1 MSKKY
6 DYEYFIDGA
15 VFINTEKD
23 SEFDMES
30 ACELLNNQDQ
40 RIAELEEQLKNSIV
54 LPIKN
59 NKIYYILHSKQEIIE
74 YDICSLKVDS
84 FRTNDYDSWLMSEYG
99 KDWFSTK
106 EEAQAKLKQLK
117 GEKDET

>member
-59 NKIYYILHSKQEIIE
+59 KSIYREKHYKINI
-74 YDICSLKVDS
+74 
-84 FRTNDYDSWLMSEYG
+84 
-99 KDWFSTK
+99 
-106 EEAQAKLKQLK
+106 
-117 GEKDET
+117 